1 MDEFRDFSEFEG
13 FEDENE
19 INNSFDMED
28 EGYDDSVFLVDDTTS
43 EVGKYDFTSG
53 NDLSYVLFGEEKS
66 FDDSEDGY
74 DSSMFVDSVET
85 KSNPF
90 MDEIKTRIKKK
101 NLDSDSSISLNDDQ
115 ILELLID
122 LRKTV
127 LSLTQEVN
135 NLNLQLIASNRRIGI
150 LEDRISKIEKS
161 SNKDDENSR
170 VGNENNNID
179 NENSENTGFTL
190 EEILAQYSKKG
201 K

>member
-19 INNSFDMED
+19 IKNSSDMED

-43 EVGKYDFTSG
+43 EVGEYDFTSG
-53 NDLSYVLFGEEKS
+53 NDLSDVLFGEEKS

-74 DSSMFVDSVET
+74 DSSIFVDSVET

-101 NLDSDSSISLNDDQ
+101 NLDSYSSISLNDDQ

-135 NLNLQLIASNRRIGI
+135 NLNLQLIASNRKIDF

-161 SNKDDENSR
+161 SNKDDESSI

-179 NENSENTGFTL
+179 NENTGFTL